1 MQYLLRLPKA
11 KVWYYMLCSLPL
23 FLPRGPNNSLCSGL
37 LMLLTCQC
45 KIQEACPAWSR
56 TAASCLNSFLLGCRV
71 RHFDC
76 KMDSALPTHS
86 VLAEKLNNIFFLLL
100 FIPGVCLYSTDSP
113 VHSCSTSLI
122 EAMFCN
128 ILFTLPTLI
137 SFIIIEISLGE
148 RPMQQNVY
156 CKWSRIWMEKTGV
169 QRCELVAI
177 KYTILNSNSG
187 AATCKSLIIWGKI
200 SCQQTVKEKASLSGL
215 N

>member
-1 MQYLLRLPKA
+1 MIPPPQIFLLSLNAVSPQAAKSKSLRLYA
-11 KVWYYMLCSLPL
+11 LLPAL

-45 KIQEACPAWSR
+45 KIQKACPAWSR

-86 VLAEKLNNIFFLLL
+86 VPAEKLNNIFFLLL
-100 FIPGVCLYSTDSP
+100 FIPGVCIYSTVSP
-113 VHSCSTSLI
+113 VHSCSTLLI

-128 ILFTLPTLI
+128 VLFTLPTFI
-137 SFIIIEISLGE
+137 SFIITEISLGE

-156 CKWSRIWMEKTGV
+156 CK
-169 QRCELVAI
+169 
-177 KYTILNSNSG
+177 
-187 AATCKSLIIWGKI
+187 
-200 SCQQTVKEKASLSGL
+200 
-215 N
+215 